1 MSSANRHDDGAGG
14 ERARYQT
21 LVRELGEHDRR
32 YYVEMAPVITDA
44 EYDRLYHEL
53 RDIEAAH
60 PDWIDPDS
68 PTQRVAPAPISAFPK
83 VVREVPM
90 LSLDNTYSL
99 DDLKAFYDRVMKGLH
114 GETPCFVV
122 EPKIDG
128 ISIEL
133 QYGSGRFT
141 QGATRGDG
149 RVGEEVTSNLRT
161 LRSLPLNLR
170 EAVTITVRGEVY
182 MDKRD
187 FVAINQERLDAGEEP
202 WKNARNFTGG
212 SLKMLDAREVA
223 RRPLKAI
230 LYELVGGESFRPLHS
245 DSLRWLREL
254 GFPTSPDVT
263 AVATW
268 DELGAQVALWAD
280 KKERL
285 PYEADGLVIKVD
297 SFAQRRLLGFTAKF
311 PRWAIAYKYPARRAE
326 TTVRGVE
333 VNVGRTGAV
342 TPVAELD
349 PVELS
354 GTTVKRASLFNWDE
368 VARLDVRIGD
378 RVMVEKAGEIIPQVV
393 EVLADRRTGAET
405 PIPVPE
411 RCPSCGSP
419 LSRREG
425 MVVLRCE
432 NRACPDQR
440 WKAIQFFA
448 HRGAMN
454 IEGIGE
460 VLAQELVRKGL
471 VEDAAS
477 LFDLTVERLVP
488 PPPPKVKARPSG
500 SEGAAPPPED
510 SPAAA
515 GEPVR
520 VERMAK
526 KSAEN
531 LIASI
536 QRARQT
542 ATLSRLLIG
551 LGIPHVGSV
560 AARAIAARLG
570 GLDALSAMSV
580 AELRDVV
587 AAIDGVGPVIGEA
600 LASYVADPDNA
611 RLLARLRERGVSPVE
626 PVARVVTTGPLAGKK
641 VCVTGKL
648 SRPRSEIQAEIE
660 AAGGHFV
667 TSVGK
672 STDIL
677 VAGADVGKAKLDSAR
692 KLGTKIVDEDG
703 LARIL
708 RGEEA
713 ADAPERE
720 TT

>member
-1 MSSANRHDDGAGG
+1 VTESGGA
-14 ERARYQT
+14 RARYHA
-21 LVRELGEHDRR
+21 LVRELGDHDRR
-32 YYVEMAPVITDA
+32 YYVEMAPVISDA

-53 RDIEAAH
+53 RDTEAAH

-83 VVREVPM
+83 VVREIPM
-90 LSLDNTYSL
+90 LSLDNTYSE
-99 DDLKAFYDRVMKGLH
+99 DDLKAFHDRVMKGLH
-114 GETPCFVV
+114 GETPSFVV

-128 ISIEL
+128 ISVEL
-133 QYGSGRFT
+133 QYTNGRFT

-170 EAVTITVRGEVY
+170 EAVTVTVRGEVF

-187 FVAINQERLDAGEEP
+187 FAAINQERLDAGEEP

-254 GFPTSPDVT
+254 GLPTSPDVT
-263 AVATW
+263 QVASW
-268 DELGAQVALWAD
+268 DDLRAQVALWAD
-280 KKERL
+280 KKDHL
-285 PYEADGLVIKVD
+285 AYEADGLVIKVD

-333 VNVGRTGAV
+333 VNVGRTGTV

-393 EVLADRRTGAET
+393 EVLVSRRTGGET

-411 RCPSCGSP
+411 RCPSCASP
-419 LSRREG
+419 LVRREG
-425 MVVLRCE
+425 AVALRCE

-477 LFDLTVERLVP
+477 LFDLTVDRLVP
-488 PPPPKVKARPSG
+488 PD
-500 SEGAAPPPED
+500 EET
-510 SPAAA
+510 
-515 GEPVR
+515 VR
-520 VERMAK
+520 IERMAK

-531 LIASI
+531 LVASV
-536 QRARQT
+536 QRARET

-570 GLDALSAMSV
+570 GLDALCAMTA

-600 LASYVADPDNA
+600 LATYVADPGNA

-626 PVARVVTTGPLAGKK
+626 PAARVATSGPLAGKK

-660 AAGGHFV
+660 AAGGRFV
-667 TSVGK
+667 SSVGK

-692 KLGTKIVDEDG
+692 KLGTTILDEDG
-703 LARIL
+703 LARLL
-708 RGEEA
+708 RGDDPA
-713 ADAPERE
+713 
-720 TT
+720 

>member
-1 MSSANRHDDGAGG
+1 MSSAHPQDGD
-14 ERARYQT
+14 EKRARYRA
-21 LVRELGEHDRR
+21 LVHEIAEHDRR
-32 YYVEMAPVITDA
+32 YYVEMAPVITDL
-44 EYDRLYHEL
+44 EYDRLYREL

-83 VVREVPM
+83 VVREIPM
-90 LSLDNTYSL
+90 LSLDNTYSEDEL
-99 DDLKAFYDRVMKGLH
+99 RAFHDRVMRGLH
-114 GETPCFVV
+114 GETPAFVV

-133 QYGSGRFT
+133 SYVNGRFT

-149 RVGEEVTSNLRT
+149 RIGEEVTANLRT
-161 LRSLPLNLR
+161 LRALPLNLK
-170 EAVTITVRGEVY
+170 EAVSVTVRGEVF

-187 FVAINQERLDAGEEP
+187 FAAINQERVDAGEEP

-223 RRPLKAI
+223 RRPLRLL
-230 LYELVGGESFRPLHS
+230 LYELVLGESWKPLHS

-254 GFPTSPDVT
+254 GLPTSPDVT
-263 AVATW
+263 MVSTW
-268 DELGAQVALWAD
+268 DDLAAQVALWAHKKD
-280 KKERL
+280 KL
-285 PYEADGLVIKVD
+285 PYEADGLVVKVD

-326 TTVRGVE
+326 TVVRGVE
-333 VNVGRTGAV
+333 INVGRTGAV

-368 VARLDVRIGD
+368 VARLDVRVGD

-393 EVLADRRTGAET
+393 EVLIDRRTGGET
-405 PIPVPE
+405 PIPVPAT
-411 RCPSCGSP
+411 CPSCASP
-419 LSRREG
+419 LVRRAG
-425 MVVLRCE
+425 AVVLRCE

-460 VLAQELVRKGL
+460 VLAQELVKKGL
-471 VEDAAS
+471 VDDAAS
-477 LFDLTVERLVP
+477 LFDLTVDRLVP
-488 PPPPKVKARPSG
+488 PAKA
-500 SEGAAPPPED
+500 ED
-510 SPAAA
+510 A
-515 GEPVR
+515 VR

-531 LIASI
+531 LVASI
-536 QRARQT
+536 VRARET

-551 LGIPHVGSV
+551 LGISHVGTV

-570 GLDALSAMSV
+570 GLDALCAMNPE
-580 AELRDVV
+580 ELRDVV

-600 LASYVADPDNA
+600 VRAYVADPDNA

-626 PVARVVTTGPLAGKK
+626 PVARVVTTGPLAGKR

-660 AAGGHFV
+660 AAGGRFV
-667 TSVGK
+667 SSVGK

-692 KLGTKIVDEDG
+692 KLGTTVLDEEG
-703 LARIL
+703 LARVL
-708 RGEEA
+708 RGEPEA
-713 ADAPERE
+713 PPAPDA
-720 TT
+720 